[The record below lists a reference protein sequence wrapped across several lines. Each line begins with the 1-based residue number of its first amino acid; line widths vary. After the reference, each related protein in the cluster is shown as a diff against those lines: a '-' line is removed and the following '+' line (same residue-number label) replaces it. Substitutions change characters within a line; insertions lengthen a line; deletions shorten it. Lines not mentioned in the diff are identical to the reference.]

1 MSGDTPKRPR
11 GRPPKLDRSEVVR
24 AAMLAWWAEGPGAF
38 SLNEICRHT
47 GMSKSSLYREF
58 GGEDGLMAAALDAY
72 RTLAVLPLLA
82 LLEDEAEPA
91 DVLHRLIVFTSEQRP
106 LPPGCFFTRLRVAP
120 GSVGDATAA
129 LLAKVIDE
137 RLAAFE
143 RWFRGVQA
151 RGRLAD
157 GLSASEAARYLDA
170 QLSLVMVRVGA
181 GDGRDG
187 VRRDAAMALGVVLAD

>member
-1 MSGDTPKRPR
+1 MAGDTPKRPR
-11 GRPPKLDRSEVVR
+11 GRPPKRDRSEVVR
-24 AAMLAWWAEGPGAF
+24 AAMLAWWAEGPEGL

-58 GGEDGLMAAALDAY
+58 GGDDGLMAAALDAY

-82 LLEDEAEPA
+82 LLDGEAEPA
-91 DVLHRLIVFTSEQRP
+91 DVLHRLLVFTSEQRP
-106 LPPGCFFTRLRVAP
+106 FPPGCFYTRLRLAP

-129 LLAKVIDE
+129 LLAKVTDE

-143 RWFRGVQA
+143 RWLRGLQA

-157 GLSASEAARYLDA
+157 GLSATEAARYLDA

-181 GDGRDG
+181 GDDRDG
-187 VRRDAAMALGVVLAD
+187 VRRDGAMALGVLLPD